1 MAQNDGST
9 FDENGCLIS
18 QVSLFGAERNSSIH
32 PLSKS
37 KKSKRHQGDIKGSGL
52 SIQGDIKD
60 IKGSGLSIPI
70 IYNNLA
76 LLFLQKQ
83 ALNAIFW
90 GKNSV

>member
-1 MAQNDGST
+1 MVALFPKFPSLERKEILAST
-9 FDENGCLIS
+9 LYRS
-18 QVSLFGAERNSSIH
+18 QKNRL
-32 PLSKS
+32 PLCIIKDI
-37 KKSKRHQGDIKGSGL
+37 KRHQGDIKGSGL